1 LVQEEIFGFIAGAIT
16 TFSFTPQVWRLF
28 RLRSAKEISLSFN
41 LLLVTGVVCWLIY
54 GILLDLMPVI
64 LWNCIMVILTMS
76 MLFAKLRYGLRPRA
90 SD

>member
-1 LVQEEIFGFIAGAIT
+1 MVQEEIFGFIAGAIT